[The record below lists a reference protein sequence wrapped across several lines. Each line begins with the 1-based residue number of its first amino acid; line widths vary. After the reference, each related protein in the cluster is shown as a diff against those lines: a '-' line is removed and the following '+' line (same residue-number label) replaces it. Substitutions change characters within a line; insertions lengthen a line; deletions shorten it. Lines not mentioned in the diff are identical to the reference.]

1 MSEMQTCRGMHV
13 NEASHTRDRA
23 DRNALAQG
31 DEQLA
36 QSEKVTIEEA
46 QRRHRSVYMYVCMY
60 VYIYICTYIYAVCI
74 LYICIYGYT
83 YIYKGHDRRICI

>member
-13 NEASHTRDRA
+13 NEASHTCDRA

-46 QRRHRSVYMYVCMY
+46 QRRHRSVYMYVCIHIHMHIHICSRY
-60 VYIYICTYIYAVCI
+60 TVYMHLWIHIYIQ
-74 LYICIYGYT
+74 
-83 YIYKGHDRRICI
+83 RS